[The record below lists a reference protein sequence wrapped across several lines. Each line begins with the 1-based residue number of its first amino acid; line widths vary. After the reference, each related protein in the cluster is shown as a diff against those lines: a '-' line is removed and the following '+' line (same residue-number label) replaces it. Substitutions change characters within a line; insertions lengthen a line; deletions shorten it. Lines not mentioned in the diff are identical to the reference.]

1 MRDPLDGTELSE
13 CGLCGCP
20 VRIVRRTDGSAD
32 HFQYL
37 EPDELAEVPNPI
49 SPVLESFLKAQRAGK
64 KTVAIVGSA
73 WTSRSWA
80 PYNDPDVEVWC
91 FNEMH
96 GQLGVGVADRWFQM
110 HDRWVWT
117 CAQYVRFDHLGWLKK
132 DRDYPLY
139 MQKVYDDV
147 PGATRY
153 PLSEIQTRLL
163 TRIWRGETLLKK
175 LFASSMVYAVALALD
190 EGFERIELYG
200 IELVMA
206 GEYGYQRET
215 MAFWLGKADGMGVEV
230 WMPEKCELLRS
241 PLYAYEE
248 TRLSG
253 GSVLTPPKND

>member
-20 VRIVRRTDGSAD
+20 MRIIRRPDGSAD
-32 HFQYL
+32 HFRYL

-49 SPVLESFLKAQRAGK
+49 SPVLDDFLKAQRAGK

-73 WTSRSWA
+73 WTSRMWA
-80 PYNDPDVEVWC
+80 PYDDPDVEVWC

-96 GQLGVGVADRWFQM
+96 GQLGVGKADRWFQL
-110 HDRWVWT
+110 HKKWVWT
-117 CAQYVRFDHLGWLKK
+117 SEEYVRFGHTEWLKE

-139 MQKVYDDV
+139 MQQVYDGI
-147 PGATRY
+147 PGATRF
-153 PLSEIQTRLL
+153 PLQEIQSRLL
-163 TRIWRGETLLKK
+163 ARIWRGETLLKK
-175 LFASSMVYAVALALD
+175 LFTTSMVYGIALALD

-206 GEYGYQRET
+206 GEYGYQREG

-230 WMPEKCELLRS
+230 WMPEKCELLKA

-248 TRLSG
+248 TRQSG
-253 GSVLTPPKND
+253 GGILTPPEDE